1 MRRLEPVLW
10 TKGTLLNPQ
19 HLQCQDRFLENSLQF
34 QLQALEFRPW
44 GFSRLQIS
52 QEALATGS
60 FGISEASGIFPDGL
74 PFDMPRSDTAPPA
87 RSIAESFEDGK
98 EHVDV
103 YLTVPQYREGG
114 LNIVHAERDAVA
126 RYRAEMEMVRDENT
140 GQSEKPVMVA
150 CKNLRLS
157 IGDENRDGSS
167 ALRIARVH
175 KTAAN
180 LFQLDPRLVPPLLDF
195 GASDYLASM
204 ARRLVEILAA
214 KSNELSSSRR
224 QKNQSLADFTAS
236 DIPRFWLLYTAN
248 AALPALRHLF
258 ETRRGHPEA
267 LFSEMLSLAG
277 SLSTFSSKI
286 QPRDFPAYNHD
297 ELGLCFTE
305 LDIQLRTLLETVVP
319 DNYVS
324 LPLKGVQPSI
334 YSTSLDNEK
343 YLTNTR
349 MYLAIAADLSQPE
362 LIMRTPQLIKVC
374 SADSIDHLVQRALP
388 GVSLTH
394 VSTPPAA
401 IPVKLNFQYFALNQ
415 NGGPWETILRARNLA
430 AWIPGDIPNPRA
442 ELVIV
447 LPRSE

>member
-19 HLQCQDRFLENSLQF
+19 HLQSQDRFLESSLQF
-34 QLQALEFRPW
+34 QLQALQFRPW
-44 GFSRLQIS
+44 GFRHLRIS

-60 FGISEASGIFPDGL
+60 FVVSEASGIFPDGL
-74 PFDMPRSDTAPPA
+74 LFDMPRSDAAPPA
-87 RSIAESFEDGK
+87 RSIAEFLDQTR

-114 LNIVHAERDAVA
+114 LNIGHARRDAET
-126 RYRAEMEMVRDENT
+126 RYRADMEMVRDENT

-150 CKNLRLS
+150 RKNFRLLV
-157 IGDENRDGSS
+157 GDENRDGSS
-167 ALRIARVH
+167 ALRIARIL

-180 LFQLDPRLVPPLLDF
+180 LFQLDPLVVPPLLDF
-195 GASDYLASM
+195 GANDYLLSL
-204 ARRLVEILAA
+204 ARRLLEILSA
-214 KSNELSSSRR
+214 KSNELSGSRR
-224 QKNQSLADFTAS
+224 HKNQSLADFTAS
-236 DIPRFWLLYTAN
+236 DIPRFWLLYTTN
-248 AALPALRHLF
+248 TALPGLRHLF

-267 LFSEMLSLAG
+267 LFSAMLSLAG
-277 SLSTFSSKI
+277 SLSTFSTTI
-286 QPRDFPAYNHD
+286 QPRDFPIYNHD
-297 ELGLCFTE
+297 DLGSCFTK
-305 LDIQLRTLLETVVP
+305 LDVQVRTLLETVVP

-334 YSTSLDNEK
+334 YSTSLDEEK
-343 YLTNTR
+343 YLANTR
-349 MYLAIAADLSQPE
+349 MYLALAADLSQPE
-362 LIMRTPQLIKVC
+362 LITRAPQVIKLC

-388 GVSLTH
+388 GVPLTH

-415 NGGPWETILRARNLA
+415 SGGPWETIVRARNLA

-442 ELVIV
+442 ELIIV
-447 LPRSE
+447 LPRND

>member
-19 HLQCQDRFLENSLQF
+19 QLQSQDRFLENSLQF
-34 QLQALEFRPW
+34 HLEALQFRPW
-44 GFSRLQIS
+44 GFRRLQIS

-60 FGISEASGIFPDGL
+60 FVISDAAGIFPDGL
-74 PFDMPRSDTAPPA
+74 LFDMPRSDAAPSA
-87 RSIAESFEDGK
+87 RSIAESFHEGK
-98 EHVDV
+98 EHIDV
-103 YLTVPQYREGG
+103 YLTVPEYREGG
-114 LNIVHAERDAVA
+114 LNILHAQRETIA

-140 GQSEKPVMVA
+140 GHSEKPVMVA
-150 CKNLRLS
+150 RKNLSLS

-180 LFQLDPRLVPPLLDF
+180 VFQLDPRLVPPLLDF
-195 GASDYLASM
+195 GTSDYLVSI
-204 ARRLVEILAA
+204 ARRLVEILSA
-214 KSNELSSSRR
+214 KSNELSSTRR

-248 AALPALRHLF
+248 SALPGLRHLF

-267 LFSEMLSLAG
+267 LFSAMLSLAG
-277 SLSTFSSKI
+277 ALSTFSSKI
-286 QPRDFPAYNHD
+286 QPRDFPRYNHE
-297 ELGLCFTE
+297 ELGECFTE
-305 LDIQLRTLLETVVP
+305 LDVQLRTLLETVVP

-334 YSTSLDNEK
+334 YSTSIDNEK
-343 YLTNTR
+343 HLANTR

-362 LIMRTPQLIKVC
+362 LITRTPQLIKIC

-415 NGGPWETILRARNLA
+415 SGGPWETILRARNLA

-447 LPRSE
+447 LPRNN

>member
-19 HLQCQDRFLENSLQF
+19 HLQSQDRFLESSLQF
-34 QLQALEFRPW
+34 QLQALQFRPW
-44 GFSRLQIS
+44 GFRHLRIS

-60 FGISEASGIFPDGL
+60 FVVSEASGIFPDGL
-74 PFDMPRSDTAPPA
+74 LFDMPRSDAAPPA
-87 RSIAESFEDGK
+87 RSIAEFLDQTR

-114 LNIVHAERDAVA
+114 LNIGHARRDAET
-126 RYRAEMEMVRDENT
+126 RYRADMEMVRDENT

-150 CKNLRLS
+150 RKNFRLLV
-157 IGDENRDGSS
+157 GDENRDGSS
-167 ALRIARVH
+167 ALRIARIS

-180 LFQLDPRLVPPLLDF
+180 LFQLDPLVVPPLLDF
-195 GASDYLASM
+195 GANDYLLSL
-204 ARRLVEILAA
+204 ARRLLEILSA
-214 KSNELSSSRR
+214 KSNELSGSRR
-224 QKNQSLADFTAS
+224 HKNQSLADFTAS
-236 DIPRFWLLYTAN
+236 DIPRFWLLYTTN
-248 AALPALRHLF
+248 TALPGLRHLF

-267 LFSEMLSLAG
+267 LFSAMLSLAG
-277 SLSTFSSKI
+277 SLSTFSTTI
-286 QPRDFPAYNHD
+286 QPRDFPIYNHD
-297 ELGLCFTE
+297 DLGSCFTK
-305 LDIQLRTLLETVVP
+305 LDVQVRTLLETVVP

-334 YSTSLDNEK
+334 YSTSLDEEK
-343 YLTNTR
+343 YLANTR
-349 MYLAIAADLSQPE
+349 MYLALAADLSQPE
-362 LIMRTPQLIKVC
+362 LITRAPQVIKLC

-388 GVSLTH
+388 GVPLTH

-415 NGGPWETILRARNLA
+415 SGGPWETIVRARNLA

-442 ELVIV
+442 ELIIV
-447 LPRSE
+447 LPRND

>member
-19 HLQCQDRFLENSLQF
+19 HLQSQDRFLENSLQF
-34 QLQALEFRPW
+34 HVQALQFRPW
-44 GFSRLQIS
+44 GFRRLRIS
-52 QEALATGS
+52 QEALAAGS
-60 FGISEASGIFPDGL
+60 VVVSEASGIFPDGL
-74 PFDMPRSDTAPPA
+74 LFDMPRSDAAPPA
-87 RSIAESFEDGK
+87 RSIAEYLDGRK
-98 EHVDV
+98 EHVDL

-114 LNIVHAERDAVA
+114 LNIVHAGREGEA
-126 RYRAEMEMVRDENT
+126 RYKAAMEMVRDENT

-150 CKNLRLS
+150 RKNLRLVT
-157 IGDENRDGSS
+157 GEENRDGCS
-167 ALRIARVH
+167 ALRIGRVS

-180 LFQLDPRLVPPLLDF
+180 LFQLDPHVVPPLLDF
-195 GASDYLASM
+195 GASDYLVSI
-204 ARRLVEILAA
+204 ARRLVEILSA
-214 KSNELSSSRR
+214 KSTELSGSRR

-248 AALPALRHLF
+248 AALPGFRHLF

-267 LFSEMLSLAG
+267 LFSDMLSLAG
-277 SLSTFSSKI
+277 SLSTFSFKI
-286 QPRDFPAYNHD
+286 QPRDFPTYNHD
-297 ELGLCFTE
+297 ELGACFTE

-334 YSTSLDNEK
+334 YSTLLDNEK
-343 YLTNTR
+343 YLANTR
-349 MYLAIAADLSQPE
+349 MYLAIAADLSQAD
-362 LIMRTPQLIKVC
+362 LITRTPQLIKIC

-388 GVSLTH
+388 GVPLTH

-415 NGGPWETILRARNLA
+415 SGGPWETIVRARNLA
-430 AWIPGDIPNPRA
+430 AWIPGDILNPRA
-442 ELVIV
+442 ELIIV
-447 LPRSE
+447 LPRSG